1 MGYFGQWSVNLCQSG
16 QNSLAGIFHVWVM
29 IYTGTDPGWE
39 PAWYTILGRIVYPY
53 PQLEATVDNGKTIRN
68 KESCVNQTSSET
80 TSSDGGVTGWQDYLP
95 KLGKY
100 KNKWKKFSVKIGV
113 NSA

>member
-53 PQLEATVDNGKTIRN
+53 PQLEATVDNGKTIR
-68 KESCVNQTSSET
+68 KKRVLCK
-80 TSSDGGVTGWQDYLP
+80 SDLLGNYLLGWWCNRVAGLFAQI
-95 KLGKY
+95 GK
-100 KNKWKKFSVKIGV
+100 I
-113 NSA
+113 